1 MKPFT
6 IQNLVKTASA
16 LGIGLVLTAC
26 ATNTSN
32 IATDARASLG
42 KITEKQTI
50 QQYEQR
56 RTSPVDV
63 SVGVGGGGGN
73 IGWGISFG
81 LAQIL
86 LNGLSSPETMYLY
99 TVQSGTRESF
109 VIQRSDNFMVNDC
122 VTIWQLPTDATY
134 PRLSSNSTCTLPAVQ
149 SAK

>member
-1 MKPFT
+1 MNT
-6 IQNLVKTASA
+6 LNTRNLVKIAGA
-16 LGIGLVLTAC
+16 FGIGLMLTAC
-26 ATNTSN
+26 ATNPQSV
-32 IATDARASLG
+32 ATDARASLG
-42 KITEKQTI
+42 KITDKQTI

-86 LNGLSSPETMYLY
+86 MNGISSPETMYRY
-99 TVQSGTRESF
+99 TVQSGTSESF
-109 VIQRSDNFMVNDC
+109 VIQSSDNFMVNDC
-122 VTIWQLPTDATY
+122 VTVWQRPTDATY
-134 PRLSSNSTCTLPAVQ
+134 PRLSLNGNCTLPPVQ

>member
-1 MKPFT
+1 MNTPNT
-6 IQNLVKTASA
+6 RNLIKIASTFA
-16 LGIGLVLTAC
+16 IGLMLTAC
-26 ATNTSN
+26 ATSSQN

-86 LNGLSSPETMYLY
+86 LNGLSSPETMYRY
-99 TVQSGTRESF
+99 TVQSGKTESF
-109 VIQRSDNFMVNDC
+109 VIQSSDNFMVNDC
-122 VTIWQLPTDATY
+122 VTVWQRPTDATY
-134 PRLSSNSTCTLPAVQ
+134 PRLSLNSNCTLP
-149 SAK
+149 SAESTK